1 MMKSLLLLSLL
12 ALYHRSQVQACTC
25 SPQTQQQA
33 LCESKWISHVQVL
46 STSTGASGGPDEGW
60 ITYQV
65 KHVERFKVP
74 ATENGTKLA
83 LDEQTLSNIRTP
95 ALSPM
100 CGVTDLEPKKEYLL
114 AGTVAKAQVPAA
126 ASSSSGD
133 NSTAAIAANKA
144 TGSSGG
150 AAPATKERT
159 SLNIIT
165 CLEVPLVDKQANNG
179 TLEWADVTGE
189 LKTKLDD
196 LLNGNYTVV
205 NCK

>member
-1 MMKSLLLLSLL
+1 MKSLLLLSLL

-25 SPQTQQQA
+25 APQTQQQA
-33 LCESKWISHVQVL
+33 LCEAKWISHVQVL

-74 ATENGTKLA
+74 ASENGTKLA
-83 LDEQTLSNIRTP
+83 LDEQTLSSIRTP
-95 ALSPM
+95 ALTPM

-114 AGTVAKAQVPAA
+114 AGTVAKAQVPTA
-126 ASSSSGD
+126 SSSGD
-133 NSTAAIAANKA
+133 NSTATIATNKA
-144 TGSSGG
+144 TGSS
-150 AAPATKERT
+150 APVTKERT
-159 SLNIIT
+159 SLNIVT

-189 LKTKLDD
+189 LKTRLDD